1 MPIHNSNKEKL
12 SDWLALERTKMANQ
26 RTLLAMIR
34 TGFYFL
40 VMGLTVITVDE
51 LGGLRKYYWLFFVA
65 GALFVLIGVIH
76 YFYNQNKLN
85 KKYESSL
92 TDDEQES

>member
-1 MPIHNSNKEKL
+1 MPIHNSKKEKL

-26 RTLLAMIR
+26 RTLLAMLR

-40 VMGLTVITVDE
+40 VMGLTVLTVGQ
-51 LGGLRKYYWLFFVA
+51 LGDLRNYFWLFFVV
-65 GALFVLIGVIH
+65 GAVFIVIGIIH
-76 YFYNQNKLN
+76 YFYNNNKLT

-92 TDDEQES
+92 ADDK

>member
-1 MPIHNSNKEKL
+1 MSIHNSDKEKL

-26 RTLLAMIR
+26 RTLLAMLR

-40 VMGLTVITVDE
+40 VMGLTVLTVE
-51 LGGLRKYYWLFFVA
+51 QLGDLRNYYWMFFIV
-65 GALFVLIGVIH
+65 GGVFIIIGIIH
-76 YFYNQNKLN
+76 YFYNRNKLT

-92 TDDEQES
+92 SNEK